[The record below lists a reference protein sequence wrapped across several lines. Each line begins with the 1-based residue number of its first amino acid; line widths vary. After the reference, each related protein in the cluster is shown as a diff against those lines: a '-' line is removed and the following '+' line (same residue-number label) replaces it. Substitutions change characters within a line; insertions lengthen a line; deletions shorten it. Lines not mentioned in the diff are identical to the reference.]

1 MITNGIRISTDNF
14 FVWGGGTNIQSIAKW
29 KLKQKHKPGQQSDQ
43 HPCSIWHTQ
52 PSWWMPS
59 REREK
64 QMFLLLLATS
74 ADFLDTPVS
83 IRHLCLSADTS
94 ASHSALLC
102 PSQFSHCLLELKQ
115 RSFSGAETV
124 QWFCNY
130 ALFSSFCYSFLEKF
144 PNETLLQCIAEFF
157 LITFCSPVCNQEL
170 IDFISRP
177 QM

>member
-1 MITNGIRISTDNF
+1 M
-14 FVWGGGTNIQSIAKW
+14 WGGGTNIQSIAEW
-29 KLKQKHKPGQQSDQ
+29 KLKQKHKPGQLSDQ

-52 PSWWMPS
+52 PSWWMPR

-83 IRHLCLSADTS
+83 IRLCLSADTS

-130 ALFSSFCYSFLEKF
+130 ALFSSFVLLFSGEVPKWNSAPMHCRIFPHYFLQSCLQPRINRFYF
-144 PNETLLQCIAEFF
+144 PASNVA
-157 LITFCSPVCNQEL
+157 
-170 IDFISRP
+170 
-177 QM
+177 